1 MSTPQLVPVRRALLS
16 VSDKTGLIDLGR
28 RLATKGIELLSTG
41 GSAKALREAG
51 VAVTDVS
58 DITGFPEIMD
68 GRVKTLH
75 PKVHGGL
82 LGRRGTDDA
91 VMTELGI
98 APIDLLVL
106 NLYPF
111 ESTVAKPDCT
121 LEDAIE
127 NIDIGGPAMLRS
139 AAKNWNDVGV
149 LTSPDQYAD
158 ALAEIEQHGGLSRN
172 TRFKL
177 AVAAFNNVASYDG
190 AISDYLSGLELNE
203 TQDAIAGH
211 AAFPGQVNGR
221 FVKVMDLRYG
231 ENPHQQAAFYRDL
244 YPAPGTLATFRQLQG
259 KELSFNNIADAD
271 AAWECVRSFV
281 KPACVIVK
289 HANPCGVAVSMDGIG
304 RAYDLAYQT
313 DPTSAF
319 GGIIAFNREVDGAT
333 ARAIV
338 ERQFVEVVLAP
349 AYADDALKA
358 FAKKGNVRV
367 LVIPL
372 PADGSLLHA
381 HPGNYSKRVGSGL
394 LIQSADTGMI
404 GVEDLKIVT
413 RRVPTEA
420 QIHDLI
426 FAWKVAKFVKSNA
439 IVYARDRQ
447 TIGIGAGQM
456 SRVYS
461 ARIAGIK
468 AADEKLEVRG
478 SVMAS
483 DAFFPFRDGID
494 AAAAAGISAVI
505 QPGGSMRDSEVIA
518 AADEH
523 DMAMVFTGMRHFRH

>member
-1 MSTPQLVPVRRALLS
+1 MSAPAVTPIRRALLS
-16 VSDKTGLIDLGR
+16 VSDKTGLIELGR
-28 RLATKGIELLSTG
+28 RLAAANVQLLSTG
-41 GSAKALREAG
+41 GSAKALRDAG
-51 VAVTDVS
+51 IDVTDVS
-58 DITGFPEIMD
+58 DVTGFPEIMD

-75 PKVHGGL
+75 PNVHGAL

-91 VMTELGI
+91 IMDELGI

-121 LEDAIE
+121 LEQAIE

-149 LTSPDQYAD
+149 LTDPTQYD
-158 ALAEIEQHGGLSRN
+158 EALTEIEQQGGLTRA

-177 AVAAFNNVASYDG
+177 AVSAFNNVANYDG
-190 AISDYLSGLELNE
+190 AISDYLSGLKLDETNE
-203 TQDAIAGH
+203 VIAGH
-211 AAFPGQVNGR
+211 EVFPAQVNSR
-221 FVKVMDLRYG
+221 FVKLMDLRYG

-244 YPAPGTLATFRQLQG
+244 YPHPGTLATFRQLQG

-271 AAWECVRSFV
+271 AAWECVRSFS

-289 HANPCGVAVSMDGIG
+289 HANPCGVAVSLDGIG
-304 RAYDLAYQT
+304 KAYDLAYQT

-319 GGIIAFNREVDGAT
+319 GGIIAFNRECDGAT
-333 ARAIV
+333 AAAIV
-338 ERQFVEVVLAP
+338 ARQFVEVVLAP
-349 AYADDALKA
+349 SYADEALKA

-367 LVIPL
+367 LEIPL
-372 PADGSLLHA
+372 PTDGSLLSA
-381 HPGNYSKRVGSGL
+381 HPGNNSKRVGSGL
-394 LIQSADTGMI
+394 LIQSADLGMV
-404 GVEDLKIVT
+404 GADDLKVVSK
-413 RRVPTEA
+413 RAPTPE
-420 QIHDLI
+420 QINDLI

-439 IVYARDRQ
+439 IVYAKDRQ

-461 ARIAGIK
+461 AKIAGIK
-468 AADEKLEVRG
+468 AADESLEVRG

-494 AAAAAGISAVI
+494 AAAAAGIGAVI

>member
-1 MSTPQLVPVRRALLS
+1 MPAPQLVPVRRALLS

-28 RLATKGIELLSTG
+28 RLVAAGVELLSTG
-41 GSAKALREAG
+41 GSAKALRDAG
-51 VAVTDVS
+51 IAVSEVS
-58 DITGFPEIMD
+58 DLTGFPEIMD

-91 VMTELGI
+91 VMAELGI
-98 APIDLLVL
+98 VPIDLLVL

-111 ESTVAKPDCT
+111 ESTVAKADCT
-121 LEDAIE
+121 LEQAIE

-139 AAKNWNDVGV
+139 AAKNWSDVGV
-149 LTSPDQYAD
+149 LTSPDQYQD
-158 ALAEIEQHGGLSRN
+158 ALAEIEQHAGLSRA

-177 AVAAFNNVASYDG
+177 AVTAFNRVANYGG
-190 AISDYLSGLELNE
+190 AISDYLSGLELNDSH
-203 TQDAIAGH
+203 DAITGH
-211 AAFPGQVNGR
+211 AAFPAQVNGR
-221 FVKVMDLRYG
+221 FAKLMDLRYG

-244 YPAPGTLATFRQLQG
+244 HPHPGTLACFRQLQG

-289 HANPCGVAVSMDGIG
+289 HANPCGVAVSLDGIG
-304 RAYDLAYQT
+304 KAYDLAFQT

-319 GGIIAFNREVDGAT
+319 GGIIAFNREVDGVT

-349 AYADDALKA
+349 SYTDDALKA
-358 FAKKGNVRV
+358 FTKKGNVRV
-367 LVIPL
+367 LEIPL
-372 PADGSLLHA
+372 PADGSLLDA
-381 HPGNYSKRVGSGL
+381 HPGNHSKRVGSGL

-404 GVEDLKIVT
+404 TAADLKVVT
-413 RRVPTEA
+413 RKAPTEA

-456 SRVYS
+456 SRIYS

-468 AADEKLEVRG
+468 AADEKLDVRG

-494 AAAAAGISAVI
+494 AAADVGISAVI
-505 QPGGSMRDSEVIA
+505 QPGGSMRDGEVIA

-523 DMAMVFTGMRHFRH
+523 DIAMVFTGMRHFRH